1 MSDFETLPTPEPD
14 QEPAESPAEPVVPE
28 VPVPEAAEPVLEA
41 AEPVLKAAEPV
52 PVATEPVL
60 EAAEPVPVAAEP
72 VPEPVAAPVA
82 PAPPPAPRRVVTT
95 YRVTCLT
102 PTLVGDGYKLSPI
115 DYMVWR
121 DQVNVL
127 DQARIFK
134 LLAKGPR
141 LDGYLT
147 QIKKATKLDFASWG
161 GFAQNYAGR
170 RIPFES
176 AASSKYWERAA
187 TEQLAIP
194 TFASGASG
202 PYLPAA
208 AIKGALRTGLLFGSI
223 KENTMRGIAERVTGE
238 RPLRHPGSFVED
250 QLVGISGSDRMRLF
264 SAGDSAPINNSTFRI
279 YLLRTATLATSR
291 IAGSYALAWKQS
303 PRGSVTRPEDSTPTF
318 AEMAD
323 PGTAFQGP
331 WSEKGF
337 FDHQE
342 VRRALRWDRTLTR
355 RALFAAANKY
365 AAAQLALH
373 RQYAVWTGI
382 DALLKEI
389 GVLEEKL
396 RQAEANGACLLS
408 IGWGGGFIGKS
419 SAPDTSGEDSRK
431 ILGAQAFYQRAIQSG
446 LPFPKTRRVVF
457 TGDRPSTLPGWV
469 YLEVA

>member
-1 MSDFETLPTPEPD
+1 MSDLETLPTPH
-14 QEPAESPAEPVVPE
+14 QEPAPQ
-28 VPVPEAAEPVLEA
+28 
-41 AEPVLKAAEPV
+41 
-52 PVATEPVL
+52 
-60 EAAEPVPVAAEP
+60 
-72 VPEPVAAPVA
+72 
-82 PAPPPAPRRVVTT
+82 PAPPARRAVST

-127 DQARIFK
+127 DQTRIFK
-134 LLAKGPR
+134 LLARGPR

-176 AASSKYWERAA
+176 TASSKYWERAA

-208 AIKGALRTGLLFGSI
+208 SIKGALRSGLLFGSL
-223 KENTMRGIAERVTGE
+223 KESTMRSLAERLTGD
-238 RPLRHPGSFVED
+238 RPVRHPGAAVED
-250 QLVGISGSDRMRLF
+250 QLLGGGGSDRMRLF
-264 SAGDSAPINNSTFRI
+264 SASDSAPVDLATFRI
-279 YLLRTATLATSR
+279 YLLRTATLTTRAP
-291 IAGSYALAWKQS
+291 GSYALAWKQS
-303 PRGSVTRPEDSTPTF
+303 PRGSVPKPEDSTPTF

-323 PGTAFQGP
+323 PGTVFEGS
-331 WSEKGF
+331 WGEKAF
-337 FDHQE
+337 FDNQE
-342 VRRALRWDRTLTR
+342 IRRTLRWDRTLTR

-373 RQYAVWTGI
+373 RQYASWTGI
-382 DALLKEI
+382 AALGETI
-389 GVLEEKL
+389 ADLEEKL
-396 RQAEANGACLLS
+396 QQAEANGSCLLS

-419 SAPDTSGEDSRK
+419 ASPDTTGEDYRK
-431 ILGAQAFYQRAIQSG
+431 ILGAQSFYQRAIQSG

-457 TGDRPSTLPGWV
+457 TGDKPTTLPGWI

>member
-1 MSDFETLPTPEPD
+1 MSDLETLPIPEP
-14 QEPAESPAEPVVPE
+14 QQ
-28 VPVPEAAEPVLEA
+28 
-41 AEPVLKAAEPV
+41 
-52 PVATEPVL
+52 
-60 EAAEPVPVAAEP
+60 
-72 VPEPVAAPVA
+72 PEPQPQEDGNKETGPVEVR
-82 PAPPPAPRRVVTT
+82 PTAPRRVVST

-127 DQARIFK
+127 DQTRIFK

-141 LDGYLT
+141 LDGYLQ

-208 AIKGALRTGLLFGSI
+208 AIKGALRTGLLFGSV
-223 KENTMRGIAERVTGE
+223 KENNLRGIAERATGD
-238 RPLRHPGSFVED
+238 RPLRHPGSMIED
-250 QLVGISGSDRMRLF
+250 QLVGVGGSDRMRLF
-264 SAGDSAPINNSTFRI
+264 AAADSSPVGTSTFRI
-279 YLLRTATLATSR
+279 YLLRTSTLTSR
-291 IAGSYALAWKQS
+291 GPGSYALAWKQS
-303 PRGSVTRPEDSTPTF
+303 PRGSVAKPEDSTPSF

-323 PGTAFQGP
+323 PGTVFEGS
-331 WSEKGF
+331 WSEKAF
-337 FDHQE
+337 FDNPE
-342 VRRALRWDRTLTR
+342 IRRILRWDRTPTR

-382 DALLKEI
+382 EALSKEI
-389 GVLEEKL
+389 AQLEEML
-396 RQAEANGACLLS
+396 RQAEAHGSCLLS
-408 IGWGGGFIGKS
+408 IGWGGGFVGKS
-419 SAPDTSGEDSRK
+419 AAPDTTGEDYRK
-431 ILGAQAFYQRAIQSG
+431 ILAAQPFYQRAIQSG
-446 LPFPKTRRVVF
+446 LPFPKTRRIVF
-457 TGDRPSTLPGWV
+457 TGDRATTLPGWV
-469 YLEVA
+469 CLEVA